1 MKTLSNEELQEV
13 NGGVWDGENGDEG
26 CIPVGPKIIF
36 KI

>member
-1 MKTLSNEELQEV
+1 MNKLKNNELQEV
-13 NGGVWDGENGDEG
+13 NGGVWGGENGDGG